1 MTLPPYQLLL
11 VEDDPMDVR
20 LFGLMLQELT
30 VPDGAVRRANS
41 LDAALRALQ
50 VDRVDVVFLDLDLP
64 DSTGIETVERVLAA
78 GSQVPVV
85 VLTGN
90 DDEDLGLQ
98 AVALG
103 AQDYLVKD
111 SVHAGVLARVL
122 RYAVGRHRVL
132 SRRQRESAAT
142 AAADERQRAVA
153 EARAWAAQE
162 IAKYQVDVDALRRQ
176 LITATAE
183 TQEAY
188 DTAIEGWARAL
199 DLRDHETMGH
209 SRRVADLALALAR
222 ELGLPQE
229 EIDALRRG
237 ALLHDIGKIAV
248 PDAILLKQGPLT
260 PRERARMERHTAFA
274 RELLEPIA
282 FLRGAVDVPFAHHER
297 WDGSGYPRGL
307 AGEEIPLAAR
317 IFAVADVFDAL
328 TSDRPYRRAWN
339 TAEAKGYVEAAS
351 GRLFDPHVVAA
362 FLSLEIPRRPEPD

>member
-1 MTLPPYQLLL
+1 MTLPSYRLLL

-20 LFGLMLQELT
+20 IFGLMLQELA

-41 LDAALRALQ
+41 LDAALTALR

-64 DSTGIETVERVLAA
+64 DSTGIETVERVLAV
-78 GSQVPVV
+78 GSEVPVV

-90 DDEDLGLQ
+90 DDEDLGVQ

-111 SVHAGVLARVL
+111 TVHASVLARVL

-132 SRRQRESAAT
+132 SRRQRESAAA
-142 AAADERQRAVA
+142 AAADERRRAVA

-162 IAKYQVDVDALRRQ
+162 IAKYQVDADALRRQ
-176 LITATAE
+176 LVTATAE

-260 PRERARMERHTAFA
+260 PRERATMERHTAFA

-282 FLRGAVDVPFAHHER
+282 YLRGAVDVPFAHHER

-317 IFAVADVFDAL
+317 IFAVVDVFDAL
-328 TSDRPYRRAWN
+328 TSDRPYRRAWS
-339 TAEAKGYVEAAS
+339 AAAARGYVEAAA

-362 FLSLEIPRRPEPD
+362 FRSLEIRRPPEPD